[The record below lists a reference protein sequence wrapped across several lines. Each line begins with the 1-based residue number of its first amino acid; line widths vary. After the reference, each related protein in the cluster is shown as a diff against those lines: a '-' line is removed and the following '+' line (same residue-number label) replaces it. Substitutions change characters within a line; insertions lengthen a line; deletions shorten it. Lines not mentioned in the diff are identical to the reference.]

1 MPCRTLA
8 LANCE
13 WTVSVV
19 AERRAGSDNW
29 TLVAGFRSAAP
40 DPRRYW
46 VPLPISSPS
55 RAAAFAQADAIQ
67 ADTLA
72 AALSARL
79 GL

>member
-1 MPCRTLA
+1 MAWRTLA
-8 LANCE
+8 LADCE

-19 AERRAGSDNW
+19 AERRPGSDDW
-29 TLVAGFRSAAP
+29 ILVAGFRSASP

-55 RAAAFAQADAIQ
+55 KAAVFAKAESIPADAL
-67 ADTLA
+67 LA
-72 AALSARL
+72 ALRSRL

>member
-1 MPCRTLA
+1 MAWCTLA
-8 LANCE
+8 LADCE

-19 AERRAGSDNW
+19 AERRPGSDDW
-29 TLVAGFRSAAP
+29 TLVAGFRSASP

-55 RAAAFAQADAIQ
+55 KAAVFAKAESIPADAL
-67 ADTLA
+67 LA
-72 AALSARL
+72 ALRSRL